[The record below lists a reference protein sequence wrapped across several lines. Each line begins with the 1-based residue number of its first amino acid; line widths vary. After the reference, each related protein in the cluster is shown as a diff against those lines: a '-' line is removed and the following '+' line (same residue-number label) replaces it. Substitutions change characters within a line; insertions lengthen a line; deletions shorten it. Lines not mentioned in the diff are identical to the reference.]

1 MAGQGQS
8 ERIDEYRVR
17 PYERG
22 DRDGVLSLLET
33 EWGHRPGRDWFEW
46 KYVDDPYL
54 SHVPITLAERDG
66 EIVAVQGYVPCRLR
80 RGERTVLALKP
91 VDAVVHPDH
100 RRNGLY
106 SRITERG
113 IRRYRQRES
122 ALFFNFPNA
131 ASLGAQQQL
140 GWSEVAVVPTYYRVH
155 RPGELLPDGPAA
167 GSVGRAADAVTRTG
181 LRLCDR
187 FSPADGTYD
196 VERYASPPAD
206 LLESIYETRVPRAFH
221 ALREAKYY
229 RWLFDAPTL
238 AHTAY
243 VATRDDR
250 PVAALVTRS
259 GGEDGVL
266 VFDSVPL
273 ASRHDAFA
281 DLLAAVVADNAD
293 ADVLSVTG
301 GTLPPSLL
309 ARFGF
314 VSYELPLVSRF
325 CHPTY
330 MAVRP
335 LANGDDGGR
344 FSRRAL
350 ADPENWCVSFLE
362 VKD

>member
-1 MAGQGQS
+1 MARQGQTES
-8 ERIDEYRVR
+8 TDEYRVR
-17 PYERG
+17 TYERG

-33 EWGHRPGRDWFEW
+33 EWGYRPGTDWFEW

-66 EIVAVQGYVPCRLR
+66 EIVAVQGYVPCRVR
-80 RGERTVLALKP
+80 RGERIVLACKP

-113 IRRYRQRES
+113 ISRYRRRES
-122 ALFFNFPNA
+122 ALFFNFPNG
-131 ASLGAQQQL
+131 ASLGAQEQL
-140 GWSEVAVVPTYYRVH
+140 GWSEVTVVPMYYRVQ
-155 RPGELLPDGPAA
+155 RPGELLPDETVPGPI
-167 GSVGRAADAVTRTG
+167 GRAADAVTRTG
-181 LRLCDR
+181 LGLFDR

-206 LLESIYETRVPRAFH
+206 LLESIYESQVPRAFH
-221 ALREAKYY
+221 AYREAQYY
-229 RWLFDAPTL
+229 EWQFDAPTFD
-238 AHTAY
+238 HTAY

-259 GGEDGVL
+259 GGEDGVI
-266 VFDSVPL
+266 VFDSLPL
-273 ASRHDAFA
+273 ASHHDAFA

-293 ADVLSVTG
+293 ADVLSVTD
-301 GTLPPSLL
+301 GTLSPSLL

-335 LANGDDGGR
+335 LPNEGSDGQ

-350 ADPENWCVSFLE
+350 ADPENWCLSFLE